1 MEKPLSGIKILVT
14 RAKEQGSQFSSL
26 LNKEGAEVLELPV
39 ISFEPPSNPGLLNQ
53 AIYNLGKYDWIIF
66 TSVNGVK
73 AFWNTLN
80 NSKTS
85 FPSKLR
91 VAAIGPATKRSIE
104 ERGVSVSLTPSNLFQ
119 AEGLLETFTGAG
131 AGNHNIMGKDTK
143 ILIPRAE
150 EARRTLTDELRL
162 RGALVDEVPAYK
174 TVLPSGFN
182 HDILKLLEQNLIDAV
197 TFTASS
203 TVKHFLTLL
212 RRKGLHPEILF
223 KKNAEDIEGPVPGKT
238 AGGGVIACIGPITAR
253 EVEKQGFKV
262 DFTAS
267 RSTIPDFAQG
277 LADYFAAS
285 KKRCR

>member
-1 MEKPLSGIKILVT
+1 MKKPLSGIRILVT

-26 LNKEGAEVLELPV
+26 LSKKGAEVLELPV

-80 NSKTS
+80 NNRAT
-85 FPSKLR
+85 FPSELR

-119 AEGLLETFTGAG
+119 AEGLLETFTNAAG
-131 AGNHNIMGKDTK
+131 AK

-150 EARRTLTDELRL
+150 EARRILTDELRL

-182 HDILKLLEQNLIDAV
+182 HDILKLLEQNLIDVV

-212 RRKGLHPEILF
+212 RREGLHPETLF
-223 KKNAEDIEGPVPGKT
+223 KKNIEGA
-238 AGGGVIACIGPITAR
+238 AGSVVIACIGPITAR

>member
-1 MEKPLSGIKILVT
+1 MKKPLSGIRILVT

-26 LNKEGAEVLELPV
+26 LSKKGAEVLELPV

-80 NSKTS
+80 NNRAT
-85 FPSKLR
+85 FPSELR

-119 AEGLLETFTGAG
+119 AEGLLETFTGAA
-131 AGNHNIMGKDTK
+131 AGNPNIMGKDTK

-150 EARRTLTDELRL
+150 EARRILTDELRL

-182 HDILKLLEQNLIDAV
+182 HDILKLLEQNLIDVV

-212 RRKGLHPEILF
+212 RREGLHPETLF
-223 KKNAEDIEGPVPGKT
+223 KKNIEGA
-238 AGGGVIACIGPITAR
+238 AGSVVIACIGPITAR

-262 DFTAS
+262 NFTAS